1 LTDSSKVIV
10 ILQGHAAD
18 MKSEEAIMDHSLTE
32 SHREA
37 KDLQMFQAGPRL
49 RRMLAEVRS
58 YGYRPTPTRLTGQQL
73 LIAQLTALGLANKEI
88 AYLVDISE
96 TTVKAHISA
105 ALRSLNLKR
114 RTQLCRYIFEG
125 GLLSED

>member
-1 LTDSSKVIV
+1 
-10 ILQGHAAD
+10 
-18 MKSEEAIMDHSLTE
+18 MKSEEAIMDHSLTQ

-37 KDLQMFQAGPRL
+37 KDLHMFQAGPRL
-49 RRMLAEVRS
+49 RSMLAEVRS

>member
-1 LTDSSKVIV
+1 
-10 ILQGHAAD
+10 
-18 MKSEEAIMDHSLTE
+18 MKREAIMDHSFADT
-32 SHREA
+32 HRIPIPLEGLPA
-37 KDLQMFQAGPRL
+37 TPRL
-49 RRMLAEVRS
+49 NRMMGEIRT
-58 YGYRPTPTRLTGQQL
+58 YGYRPTPAKLTGQQL

-88 AYLVDISE
+88 AYLADISE

-125 GLLSED
+125 GLLAE

>member
-1 LTDSSKVIV
+1 
-10 ILQGHAAD
+10 
-18 MKSEEAIMDHSLTE
+18 MDHSITE
-32 SHREA
+32 AHHA
-37 KDLQMFQAGPRL
+37 IPAPDGYHAMPRL
-49 RRMLAEVRS
+49 RRRLSEIRS
-58 YGYRPTPTRLTGQQL
+58 YGYRPTEAKLTGQQL

-88 AYLVDISE
+88 AYLADISE

-125 GLLSED
+125 RLLGGE

>member
-1 LTDSSKVIV
+1 
-10 ILQGHAAD
+10 
-18 MKSEEAIMDHSLTE
+18 MKREEAIMDHRFADSDPTPIMIEGLPAT
-32 SHREA
+32 
-37 KDLQMFQAGPRL
+37 PRL
-49 RRMLAEVRS
+49 SRMMSEIRS
-58 YGYRPTPTRLTGQQL
+58 YGYRPTPAKLTGQQL

-88 AYLVDISE
+88 AYLADISE

-125 GLLSED
+125 GLLASE

>member
-1 LTDSSKVIV
+1 
-10 ILQGHAAD
+10 
-18 MKSEEAIMDHSLTE
+18 MKQEEAIMDHSYADAHPMPIALDGLPA
-32 SHREA
+32 S
-37 KDLQMFQAGPRL
+37 PRL
-49 RRMLAEVRS
+49 NRMMGEIRT
-58 YGYRPTPTRLTGQQL
+58 YGYRPTPAKLTGQQL

-88 AYLVDISE
+88 AYLADISE

-125 GLLSED
+125 GLIGE

>member
-1 LTDSSKVIV
+1 
-10 ILQGHAAD
+10 
-18 MKSEEAIMDHSLTE
+18 MDHPMTETHHGAISLDDF
-32 SHREA
+32 HA
-37 KDLQMFQAGPRL
+37 LPRL
-49 RRMLAEVRS
+49 RRRLGEIRS
-58 YGYRPTPTRLTGQQL
+58 YGYRPTPAKLTGQQL

-88 AYLVDISE
+88 AYLADISE

-125 GLLSED
+125 GLIGED

>member
-1 LTDSSKVIV
+1 
-10 ILQGHAAD
+10 
-18 MKSEEAIMDHSLTE
+18 MKREEAIMDQPFADTHAIPIVL
-32 SHREA
+32 
-37 KDLQMFQAGPRL
+37 DGLQPSPRL
-49 RRMLAEVRS
+49 TRVLGEIKS
-58 YGYRPTPTRLTGQQL
+58 YGYRPTPAKLTGQQL

-88 AYLVDISE
+88 AYLAQISE

-125 GLLSED
+125 GLLAED

>member
-1 LTDSSKVIV
+1 
-10 ILQGHAAD
+10 
-18 MKSEEAIMDHSLTE
+18 MKREEAIMDHTFADTHPMPIALDGLE
-32 SHREA
+32 
-37 KDLQMFQAGPRL
+37 MVPRL
-49 RRMLAEVRS
+49 NRMKADIRS
-58 YGYRPTPTRLTGQQL
+58 YGYRPTPAKLTGQQL

-88 AYLVDISE
+88 AYLADISE

-125 GLLSED
+125 GLSSD

>member
-1 LTDSSKVIV
+1 
-10 ILQGHAAD
+10 
-18 MKSEEAIMDHSLTE
+18 MKSEEAIIDHSLAQA
-32 SHREA
+32 HRAPIVLDRFE
-37 KDLQMFQAGPRL
+37 AGPRL
-49 RRMLAEVRS
+49 RSRLAEVRS
-58 YGYRPTPTRLTGQQL
+58 YGYRPTPTKLTGQQL

>member
-1 LTDSSKVIV
+1 
-10 ILQGHAAD
+10 
-18 MKSEEAIMDHSLTE
+18 MKREEAIMDHGFAETHSMPTMLDGLP
-32 SHREA
+32 A
-37 KDLQMFQAGPRL
+37 APRL
-49 RRMLAEVRS
+49 SRMMSEIRS
-58 YGYRPTPTRLTGQQL
+58 YGYRPTPAKLTGQQL

-88 AYLVDISE
+88 AYLAQISE

-125 GLLSED
+125 GLLAGE

>member
-1 LTDSSKVIV
+1 
-10 ILQGHAAD
+10 
-18 MKSEEAIMDHSLTE
+18 MKREEAIMDQPFADAHSMPIVL
-32 SHREA
+32 
-37 KDLQMFQAGPRL
+37 DGLQPSPRL
-49 RRMLAEVRS
+49 NRMLGEIRS
-58 YGYRPTPTRLTGQQL
+58 YGYRPTPAKLTGQQL

-88 AYLVDISE
+88 AYLADISE

-125 GLLSED
+125 GLLAED

>member
-1 LTDSSKVIV
+1 
-10 ILQGHAAD
+10 
-18 MKSEEAIMDHSLTE
+18 MDHSLAET
-32 SHREA
+32 HPIC
-37 KDLQMFQAGPRL
+37 LMPRWVCE
-49 RRMLAEVRS
+49 RAAAQPDAERYRT
-58 YGYRPTPTRLTGQQL
+58 YGYRPTPAKLTGQQL

-88 AYLVDISE
+88 AYLADISE

-125 GLLSED
+125 GLLGEM

>member
-1 LTDSSKVIV
+1 
-10 ILQGHAAD
+10 
-18 MKSEEAIMDHSLTE
+18 MDHTFA
-32 SHREA
+32 EA
-37 KDLQMFQAGPRL
+37 HPVPVALEGLQSVPRL
-49 RRMLAEVRS
+49 SRMMGEIRT
-58 YGYRPTPTRLTGQQL
+58 YGYRPTPAKLTGQQL

-88 AYLVDISE
+88 AYLADISE

-125 GLLSED
+125 GLLE

>member
-1 LTDSSKVIV
+1 MEHTVSEAHPAPIV
-10 ILQGHAAD
+10 F
-18 MKSEEAIMDHSLTE
+18 E
-32 SHREA
+32 R
-37 KDLQMFQAGPRL
+37 FQVGVRL
-49 RRMLAEVRS
+49 RSRLAEIRS
-58 YGYRPTPTRLTGQQL
+58 YGYRPTPAKLTGQQL

-88 AYLVDISE
+88 AYLADISE

-125 GLLSED
+125 GLLGED

>member
-1 LTDSSKVIV
+1 MSREDLTD
-10 ILQGHAAD
+10 
-18 MKSEEAIMDHSLTE
+18 MKNEEAIMDHSLAE
-32 SHREA
+32 PHRA
-37 KDLQMFQAGPRL
+37 PIVLDTFRASSRL
-49 RRMLAEVRS
+49 RAGLTEVRS
-58 YGYRPTPTRLTGQQL
+58 YGYRPTPAKLTGQQL

-88 AYLVDISE
+88 AYLADISE

>member
-1 LTDSSKVIV
+1 
-10 ILQGHAAD
+10 
-18 MKSEEAIMDHSLTE
+18 MKQEEAIMDHTFADTHPMPIALDGLPAS
-32 SHREA
+32 
-37 KDLQMFQAGPRL
+37 PRL
-49 RRMLAEVRS
+49 NRMMGEIRT
-58 YGYRPTPTRLTGQQL
+58 YGYRPTPAKLTGQQL

-88 AYLVDISE
+88 AYLADISE

-125 GLLSED
+125 GLIGE

>member
-1 LTDSSKVIV
+1 
-10 ILQGHAAD
+10 
-18 MKSEEAIMDHSLTE
+18 MDHSLAE
-32 SHREA
+32 PHRIALEV
-37 KDLQMFQAGPRL
+37 FQAGPHL
-49 RRMLAEVRS
+49 RRRLADVRS
-58 YGYRPTPTRLTGQQL
+58 YGYRPTPAKLTGQQL

-125 GLLSED
+125 GLLTEE

>member
-1 LTDSSKVIV
+1 
-10 ILQGHAAD
+10 
-18 MKSEEAIMDHSLTE
+18 MKKEEAAMDHPMTETHRAAISLDDF
-32 SHREA
+32 HA
-37 KDLQMFQAGPRL
+37 IPRL
-49 RRMLAEVRS
+49 RRRLSEIRS
-58 YGYRPTPTRLTGQQL
+58 YGYRPTPAKLTGQQL

-88 AYLVDISE
+88 AYLADISE

-125 GLLSED
+125 GLIGEG

>member
-1 LTDSSKVIV
+1 MDYSITEAH
-10 ILQGHAAD
+10 HAVPAPD
-18 MKSEEAIMDHSLTE
+18 DFHAI
-32 SHREA
+32 
-37 KDLQMFQAGPRL
+37 PRL
-49 RRMLAEVRS
+49 RRRLSEIRS
-58 YGYRPTPTRLTGQQL
+58 YGYRPTPAKLTGQQL

-88 AYLVDISE
+88 AYLADISE

-125 GLLSED
+125 GLLGGE

>member
-1 LTDSSKVIV
+1 MDQSMTEAH
-10 ILQGHAAD
+10 HAAISRD
-18 MKSEEAIMDHSLTE
+18 
-32 SHREA
+32 
-37 KDLQMFQAGPRL
+37 DLHALPRL
-49 RRMLAEVRS
+49 RRRLSEIRS
-58 YGYRPTPTRLTGQQL
+58 YGYRPTPAKLTGQQL

-88 AYLVDISE
+88 AYLADISE

-125 GLLSED
+125 GLISEG

>member
-1 LTDSSKVIV
+1 
-10 ILQGHAAD
+10 
-18 MKSEEAIMDHSLTE
+18 MKSEEAIMDHSLAQ

-37 KDLQMFQAGPRL
+37 KDLHLFQAGPRL
-49 RRMLAEVRS
+49 RNMLAEVRS

-96 TTVKAHISA
+96 TTVKAHIIA

>member
-1 LTDSSKVIV
+1 
-10 ILQGHAAD
+10 
-18 MKSEEAIMDHSLTE
+18 MKHEEAIMDHSYADAHPMPIALDGLP
-32 SHREA
+32 A
-37 KDLQMFQAGPRL
+37 NPRL
-49 RRMLAEVRS
+49 NRMLSEIRT
-58 YGYRPTPTRLTGQQL
+58 YGYRPTPAKLTGQQL

-88 AYLVDISE
+88 AYLADISE

-125 GLLSED
+125 GLVGE

>member
-1 LTDSSKVIV
+1 
-10 ILQGHAAD
+10 
-18 MKSEEAIMDHSLTE
+18 MDHSLAQT
-32 SHREA
+32 HGAPIVLDR
-37 KDLQMFQAGPRL
+37 FQAGPRL
-49 RRMLAEVRS
+49 HSRLAEVRS
-58 YGYRPTPTRLTGQQL
+58 YGYRPTPAKLTGQQL

-125 GLLSED
+125 GLLRED

>member
-1 LTDSSKVIV
+1 
-10 ILQGHAAD
+10 
-18 MKSEEAIMDHSLTE
+18 MKGEEAVMDHSLVE
-32 SHREA
+32 LHHMPLA
-37 KDLQMFQAGPRL
+37 LDGLQADRRL
-49 RRMLAEVRS
+49 RSMLADVRS
-58 YGYRPTPTRLTGQQL
+58 YGYRPTPAKLTGQQL

-114 RTQLCRYIFEG
+114 RTQLCRYVFES
-125 GLLSED
+125 GLLGET

>member
-1 LTDSSKVIV
+1 
-10 ILQGHAAD
+10 
-18 MKSEEAIMDHSLTE
+18 MDHSL
-32 SHREA
+32 EA
-37 KDLQMFQAGPRL
+37 HHAAISLDDFQAIPRL
-49 RRMLAEVRS
+49 RRRLSEIRS
-58 YGYRPTPTRLTGQQL
+58 YGYRPTPAKLTGQQL

-88 AYLVDISE
+88 AYLADISE

-125 GLLSED
+125 GLIGDE

>member
-1 LTDSSKVIV
+1 
-10 ILQGHAAD
+10 
-18 MKSEEAIMDHSLTE
+18 MDHTFADTHPMPIMLDGLPAS
-32 SHREA
+32 
-37 KDLQMFQAGPRL
+37 PRL
-49 RRMLAEVRS
+49 SRMLGEIKT
-58 YGYRPTPTRLTGQQL
+58 YGYRPTPAKLTGQQL

-88 AYLVDISE
+88 AYLADISE

-125 GLLSED
+125 GLLGE